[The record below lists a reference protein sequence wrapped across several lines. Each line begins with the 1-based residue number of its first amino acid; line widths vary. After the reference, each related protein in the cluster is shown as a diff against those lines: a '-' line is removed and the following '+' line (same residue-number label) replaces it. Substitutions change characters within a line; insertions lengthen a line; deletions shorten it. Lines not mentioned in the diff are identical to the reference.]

1 MKTQFTIGAFAI
13 IENDCQEILLCYRA
27 DLQLW
32 NLPGGGLDDGEAP
45 WEGVVREVAEETGL
59 NVSVERLIGI
69 YSKPETNDLVFLF
82 KCKRESGALTITEEA
97 QALHYFKST
106 EIPSNAIAKQVERIH
121 DYLAGET
128 KIVLKK
134 QPKQSA

>member
-13 IENDCQEILLCYRA
+13 IENDCQEILLCYRN

-82 KCKRESGALTITEEA
+82 KCKHESGALTVTEEA

-106 EIPSNAIAKQVERIH
+106 EIPSNAIAKQVERIN

-128 KIVLKK
+128 QIVLKK

>member
-13 IENDCQEILLCYRA
+13 IENDCQDILLCYRE

-32 NLPGGGLDDGEAP
+32 NLPGGGLNNREAP
-45 WEGVVREVAEETGL
+45 WEGVIREVAEETGL

-97 QALHYFKST
+97 QALRYFKST
-106 EIPSNAIAKQVERIH
+106 EIPSNTIAKQVERIH

-128 KIVLKK
+128 QIVLKK
-134 QPKQSA
+134 QPNQSA

>member
-13 IENDCQEILLCYRA
+13 IENDCQEILLCYRN

-82 KCKRESGALTITEEA
+82 KCKHESGLLIITEEA
-97 QALHYFKST
+97 QALQYFKST

-128 KIVLKK
+128 QIVLKK

>member
-13 IENDCQEILLCYRA
+13 IENDCQDILLCYRE

-32 NLPGGGLDDGEAP
+32 NLPGGGLNNGEAP
-45 WEGVVREVAEETGL
+45 WEGVIREVAEETGL

-82 KCKRESGALTITEEA
+82 KCQRESGALTITEEA
-97 QALHYFKST
+97 QALRYFKST
-106 EIPSNAIAKQVERIH
+106 EIPSNTIAKQVERIH

-128 KIVLKK
+128 QIVLKK
-134 QPKQSA
+134 QPNQSA

>member
-13 IENDCQEILLCYRA
+13 IENDCQDILLCYRE

-32 NLPGGGLDDGEAP
+32 NLPGGGLNNGEAP
-45 WEGVVREVAEETGL
+45 WEGVIREVAEETGL

-82 KCKRESGALTITEEA
+82 KCKRESGALTINEEA
-97 QALHYFKST
+97 QALRYFKST
-106 EIPSNAIAKQVERIH
+106 EIPSNTITKQVERIH

-128 KIVLKK
+128 QIVLKK
-134 QPKQSA
+134 QPNQSA

>member
-13 IENDCQEILLCYRA
+13 IENDCQDILLCYRE

-32 NLPGGGLDDGEAP
+32 NLPGGGLNNGEAP
-45 WEGVVREVAEETGL
+45 WEGVIREVAEETGL

-82 KCKRESGALTITEEA
+82 KCQRESGALTINEEA
-97 QALHYFKST
+97 QALQYFKST
-106 EIPSNAIAKQVERIH
+106 EIPSNTIAKQVERIH

-128 KIVLKK
+128 QIVLKK
-134 QPKQSA
+134 QPQQSA